1 VTRLVPTSKAALA
14 TQKILAG
21 AVFFPLTW
29 LGALFAGAAAHEWI
43 VARYTWLPD
52 RPILFGILLAAL
64 SIIGAAHVLRYQL
77 AARQAF
83 KNLRVRF
90 RRARQRKLIEVA
102 LAERAAIFDELMVL
116 AEGLQLPG
124 DPGT

>member
-1 VTRLVPTSKAALA
+1 VA

-29 LGALFAGAAAHEWI
+29 IGVVIAGAAAHEWSA
-43 VARYTWLPD
+43 ARYEWLPD
-52 RPILFGILLAAL
+52 VPLLFGILLAVL

-90 RRARQRKLIEVA
+90 RRARQRRLIEAA

-124 DPGT
+124 DPVT